1 MEAARG
7 GDTDAFAVL
16 YQRYKT
22 EVWNMA
28 LFTLR
33 DHHEAEDS
41 LQETFLKAYR
51 AVGQHRPG
59 SSTRAWL
66 LTICR
71 NVCLDRM
78 RARPR
83 RAALSLDDG
92 AVGLE
97 PFAPEHDRDG
107 WIDFMH
113 AFGELPDEEREAFF
127 LVDVMGCHSD
137 EAARIVGV
145 RAASTLRS
153 RVARARRQLVPA
165 LSPNP
170 VAPLAQVWGV
180 YHSGREAAIV
190 ACVGGCA
197 ADGNGAAQELLA
209 RLRDSG
215 SANPAARPALDI
227 VRFFDRLDHRIPDGR
242 PVLAVV
248 DGYPRGDE
256 PAGRWLAAHPRWE
269 LRCAETHT
277 SWLNEVER
285 LIDASA
291 ARNGGSG
298 PPVLSRLANSEPFFW
313 VSA

>member
-1 MEAARG
+1 M
-7 GDTDAFAVL
+7 L

-33 DHHEAEDS
+33 DHHEAEDGV
-41 LQETFLKAYR
+41 QETFLKAYR
-51 AVGQHRPG
+51 AVGQHRRG
-59 SSTRAWL
+59 ASTRAWL

-83 RAALSLDDG
+83 RATLSLDEETG
-92 AVGLE
+92 GGE
-97 PFAPEHDRDG
+97 PSVREQDRDG
-107 WIDFMH
+107 WIDFLH
-113 AFGELPDEEREAFF
+113 AFGELPAEEREAFF

-145 RAASTLRS
+145 RASSTLRS

-165 LSPNP
+165 LAGDS
-170 VAPLAQVWGV
+170 APGAELWGV

-209 RLRDSG
+209 RLRDSAPSNG
-215 SANPAARPALDI
+215 HARPAVDI
-227 VRFFDRLDHRIPDGR
+227 VRFFDRLDDRIPEGR

-248 DGYPRGDE
+248 DGQPERDE
-256 PAGRWLAAHPRWE
+256 PAGRWLAEHPRWE
-269 LRCAETHT
+269 LRCAETHA
-277 SWLNEVER
+277 SWLDEVER
-285 LIDASA
+285 LINAS
-291 ARNGGSG
+291 ARNGAAGA
-298 PPVLSRLANSEPFFW
+298 PVLNRLANGEPFLW
-313 VSA
+313 VSP